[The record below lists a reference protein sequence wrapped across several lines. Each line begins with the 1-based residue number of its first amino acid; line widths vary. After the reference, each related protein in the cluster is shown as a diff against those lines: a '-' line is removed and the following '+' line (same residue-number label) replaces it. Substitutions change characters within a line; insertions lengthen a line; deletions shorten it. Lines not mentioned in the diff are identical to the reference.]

1 MPQCTRFVDKWNK
14 TIKWGYMFMNSH
26 LTVSWW
32 KRRDNITWNKNP
44 HCSEDFLTMTWW
56 TQKTDFISETWLMSV
71 VHDSEIQL
79 LGFLLC
85 RSNRL
90 NCRGGGVILY
100 MENALTIRA
109 PQTMARDSGKWEIEH
124 HWLECK
130 RQDIEFVAV

>member
-1 MPQCTRFVDKWNK
+1 
-14 TIKWGYMFMNSH
+14 
-26 LTVSWW
+26 
-32 KRRDNITWNKNP
+32 
-44 HCSEDFLTMTWW
+44 MTWW

-109 PQTMARDSGKWEIEH
+109 PQTMARDSGK
-124 HWLECK
+124 
-130 RQDIEFVAV
+130 